1 MMNNKNTTASRSRV
15 FDIIACVLF
24 CGIFLAFSVLTFAL
38 PDKDFSES
46 ENTVLTTLDD
56 VFGGNVAKKLFS
68 GELTESAARYLR
80 HQFPLR
86 EKALMLRSV
95 ADMALVR
102 YETSGVIYGADGYL
116 IPRKDFPKT
125 DYLAGNLDAITALAG
140 ALEGKGISSVFALA
154 PRPADVLEKYY
165 PSAYSSLELKALR
178 EEVQKKYAPLD
189 LTSVLKNAADKG
201 EYVYYKTDHHWTTL
215 GAYLAYARIIA
226 EYGETPVSLSE
237 FERETVSTEFLGTSH
252 SLVLTPFTD
261 YDTVEYFHRKNGN
274 AFVCEMVYEGKTLD
288 GFYDR
293 TFLDKKD
300 KYSSFMGG
308 NYGLVHVSLESGEA
322 REKMLVVKDSYAN
335 AMIPFLAEHFD
346 LVIVDPRYYKDSVY
360 KLAENEGCEYA
371 LVLCSLD
378 GLCDANTYLLLNYGL
393 PKE

>member
-1 MMNNKNTTASRSRV
+1 MINEKNTASRSRI

-24 CGIFLAFSVLTFAL
+24 CGIFLVCSVVTFLL
-38 PDKDFSES
+38 PDRNFSES

-56 VFGGNVAKKLFS
+56 VFDGNLAKKLFS
-68 GELTESAARYLR
+68 GDLTESAARYLR

-86 EKALMLRSV
+86 EGALMLRSV

-102 YETSGVIYGADGYL
+102 YETNGVIYGADGYL

-125 DYLAGNLDAITALAG
+125 EYLAGNLNAITALTV
-140 ALEGKGISSVFALA
+140 ALERSGVDSVFALA
-154 PRPADVLEKYY
+154 PRPADVLERYY
-165 PSAYSSLELKALR
+165 PSAYSSLELDRLR
-178 EEVQKKYAPLD
+178 AEVLKDSLPLD
-189 LTSVLKNAADKG
+189 LAPALKSAADRG
-201 EYVYYKTDHHWTTL
+201 EYVYYKTDHHWTSY

-226 EYGETPVSLSE
+226 EYGKVPVSLSE
-237 FERETVSTEFLGTSH
+237 FERETVSTDFLGTSH
-252 SLVLTPFTD
+252 SLVLTPFAE
-261 YDTVEYFHRKNGN
+261 YDAVEYFHRTNG
-274 AFVCEMVYEGKTLD
+274 AEYICEMVYENKTLD

-308 NYGLVHVSLESGEA
+308 NYGLVRVSLKNGET
-322 REKMLVVKDSYAN
+322 REKLLLVKDSYAN

-346 LVIVDPRYYKDSVY
+346 LVVVDPRYYKDSVY
-360 KLAENEGCEYA
+360 KLAENEGCRYA

-378 GLCDANTYLLLNYGL
+378 GLCDANSYLILNYGL